1 MKKTIV
7 ATLGTALGTTVL
19 LTACNAGQ
27 ASPAPTVTVT
37 ASQTAPAPAP
47 TDNDAPQAGA
57 NNFSSSDDATYLA
70 LLRGSDSTFYAVD
83 DRTLVDL
90 GRTTCEAF
98 DAGMTLEMYAAV
110 ATSSGVTTDQAAAIA
125 AAAIVVYCPQHRGI
139 AG

>member
-1 MKKTIV
+1 MKIII
-7 ATLGTALGTTVL
+7 AALGIALT
-19 LTACNAGQ
+19 LTACSAPTV
-27 ASPAPTVTVT
+27 AAPTVTVT
-37 ASQTAPAPAP
+37 ASQTAPAPTP
-47 TDNDAPQAGA
+47 LDDAPQAGA
-57 NNFSSSDDATYLA
+57 NDNFSSNDDATYLA

-83 DRTLVDL
+83 DQTLVDL

>member
-1 MKKTIV
+1 MKKIII
-7 ATLGTALGTTVL
+7 ATLGTAIAV
-19 LTACNAGQ
+19 TACSAGPT
-27 ASPAPTVTVT
+27 AATPTVTVT
-37 ASQTAPAPAP
+37 ASQTAPAPTP
-47 TDNDAPQAGA
+47 LDDAPQAGA
-57 NNFSSSDDATYLA
+57 NDNFSSSDDATYLA

-83 DRTLVDL
+83 DQTLVDL
-90 GRTTCEAF
+90 GRTTCDAF

>member
-1 MKKTIV
+1 MKKIII
-7 ATLGTALGTTVL
+7 ATLGTAIAV
-19 LTACNAGQ
+19 TACSAGPTV
-27 ASPAPTVTVT
+27 AAPTVTVT

-57 NNFSSSDDATYLA
+57 NDNDNFSSNDDATYLA

-90 GRTTCEAF
+90 GRTTCDAF

>member
-1 MKKTIV
+1 MKKIII
-7 ATLGTALGTTVL
+7 ATLGTAIAV
-19 LTACNAGQ
+19 TACSTGPTVAT
-27 ASPAPTVTVT
+27 PTVTVT

-57 NNFSSSDDATYLA
+57 NNFSSNDDATYLA
-70 LLRGSDSTFYAVD
+70 LLRGNDSAFYAVD
-83 DRTLVDL
+83 DQTLVDL
-90 GRTTCEAF
+90 GQTTCEAF